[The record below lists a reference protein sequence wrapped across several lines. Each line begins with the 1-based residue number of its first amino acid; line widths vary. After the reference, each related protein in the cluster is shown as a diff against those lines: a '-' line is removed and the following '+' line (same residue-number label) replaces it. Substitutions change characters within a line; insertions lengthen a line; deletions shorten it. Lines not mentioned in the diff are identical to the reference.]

1 MSMPA
6 PAQPSHLRESRLSPI
21 SFFSRREATNLSF
34 QSLFRTRMGGSVKCL
49 NIVTIKTLS
58 MCAALWFFYL
68 CGFWKFLICGGVITI
83 TRTIV
88 HRLHDQ
94 AEESKS
100 LIH

>member
-1 MSMPA
+1 MFEHCNYQNLIDVCSLVV
-6 PAQPSHLRESRLSPI
+6 HLP
-21 SFFSRREATNLSF
+21 
-34 QSLFRTRMGGSVKCL
+34 
-49 NIVTIKTLS
+49 
-58 MCAALWFFYL
+58 LWL
-68 CGFWKFLICGGVITI
+68 LEFLICGGVITI

>member
-1 MSMPA
+1 MS
-6 PAQPSHLRESRLSPI
+6 LIINCI
-21 SFFSRREATNLSF
+21 SVRPQFSKLILNGN
-34 QSLFRTRMGGSVKCL
+34 GGSVKCL

-58 MCAALWFFYL
+58 MCAALWFIYL
-68 CGFWKFLICGGVITI
+68 CGSWKFLICGGVITI

-88 HRLHDQ
+88 HRLPDQ